1 MECLSMKVGWKF
13 ALMKFGELS
22 AGGHMIVI
30 ITITIGILEM
40 QELFVVSLDIK
51 N

>member
-1 MECLSMKVGWKF
+1 MKVGWKF
-13 ALMKFGELS
+13 ALTKFGELF
-22 AGGHMIVI
+22 AGGHVI
-30 ITITIGILEM
+30 ILGITIGVLEM